1 MVWRRGVVLARWEE
15 VRHDRMDRF
24 VADRLCIF
32 GSIEEDG
39 GTGRRMRGWVGR
51 WVVNVVLGGT
61 LFRRLKDRLVVGW
74 TWINNVRG
82 LMSCL
87 LMGCLVEDTRKSLK
101 SACER
106 SGKILN
112 EEE

>member
-1 MVWRRGVVLARWEE
+1 MWRRGVVLARWEE

-24 VADRLCIF
+24 VADRRCIVE
-32 GSIEEDG
+32 SIGEDG
-39 GTGRRMRGWVGR
+39 ETGRGWVGR

-61 LFRRLKDRLVVGW
+61 LFRRLTDRLVVGW
-74 TWINNVRG
+74 TWINNIRG
-82 LMSCL
+82 WMSCL

-106 SGKILN
+106 SGKTLN